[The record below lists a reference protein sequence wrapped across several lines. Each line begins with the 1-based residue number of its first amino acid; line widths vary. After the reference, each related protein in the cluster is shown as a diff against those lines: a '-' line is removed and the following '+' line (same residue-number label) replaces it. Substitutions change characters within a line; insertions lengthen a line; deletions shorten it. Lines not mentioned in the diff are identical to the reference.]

1 MTQKLVS
8 LVLIFKKNRTTDPNF
23 QKNNGQIRSKYANLV
38 IKKNKPIN
46 NGQIRS
52 KYANLVIK
60 KNKPMNNRQI
70 RSKYA
75 NLVIKKN
82 KKGLL
87 PKIWY
92 LESECPL
99 LGGLFSNF

>member
-60 KNKPMNNRQI
+60 KNKPMNNGQI

-82 KKGLL
+82 
-87 PKIWY
+87 ITATDQ
-92 LESECPL
+92 SEH
-99 LGGLFSNF
+99 SNSYTDSPDSYTDSF